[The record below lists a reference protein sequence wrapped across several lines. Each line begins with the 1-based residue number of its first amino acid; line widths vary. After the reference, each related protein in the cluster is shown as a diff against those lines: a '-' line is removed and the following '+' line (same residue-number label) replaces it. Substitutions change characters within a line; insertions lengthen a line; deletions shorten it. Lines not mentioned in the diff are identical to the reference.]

1 MRSAIVLL
9 LTIGGVLGAAASQR
23 AFDGEPVF
31 VPIREPLAEKAANL
45 TDADRE
51 RIAQLER
58 RIKSISLNWKTASGA
73 NHEGMEVAEVVLE
86 EKKSAAKGP
95 KRRQQADPPPPLV
108 WSTSL
113 SDSEFKSYKRMAQ
126 WSAAA
131 YCPEASL
138 LSWSCGPRCAGL
150 TENTRVALYFRS
162 PITETVGFIGSYV
175 DMDNEMD
182 IIVVAFR
189 GSAAFTAWVETMKNT
204 KEPSPWPDSNHAGAR
219 VHSGFLDA
227 YADIASSVRA
237 VVMMLIRRYPEGT
250 VVVTGHSLGGAV
262 ATLCAA
268 DLKYHL
274 GQASK
279 VELVTFGSPRVGN
292 DDFAGFMNFIFQ
304 TSATDPAVGNYETRR
319 FTNQDDPVIHLPP
332 TFLLFQHINQEIWV
346 SMGNQTVACSPD
358 VGEDPACSNS
368 VLLPENVDAHF
379 YIWDTKFG
387 LDCSY

>member
-1 MRSAIVLL
+1 MMRSVILLL
-9 LTIGGVLGAAASQR
+9 LTISSVLGAACQKKNCY
-23 AFDGEPVF
+23 GEDPVF
-31 VPIREPLAEKAANL
+31 VPIREPLVEKASSL

-51 RIAQLER
+51 REAQLEK
-58 RIKSISLNWKTASGA
+58 RIKSINLNWKTSSAD
-73 NHEGMEVAEVVLE
+73 NEGMNVAEVVLE
-86 EKKSAAKGP
+86 EKKSSKP
-95 KRRQQADPPPPLV
+95 KRKQQEDPPPPLV
-108 WSTSL
+108 WNTSL
-113 SDSEFKSYKRMAQ
+113 TDAEFKSYKRMAQ

-138 LSWSCGPRCAGL
+138 LSWSCGPRCSGL
-150 TENTRVALYFRS
+150 TENTRVSLYFRS
-162 PITETVGFIGSYV
+162 PITDTVGFIGTYV
-175 DMDNEMD
+175 DMENEMD

-189 GSAAFTAWVETMKNT
+189 GSGAFTNWVETMKAT

-227 YADIASSVRA
+227 YADIASSIRA

-250 VVVTGHSLGGAV
+250 VLVTGHSLGGAV

-292 DDFAGFMNFIFQ
+292 EAFAGFMNFIFK
-304 TSATDPAVGNYETRR
+304 TSEADPNIGNYETRR
-319 FTNQDDPVIHLPP
+319 FTNRDDPVIHMPA
-332 TFLLFQHINQEIWV
+332 TFLYFQHINQEVWV
-346 SMGNQTVACSPD
+346 SMANQTVACSPD
-358 VGEDPACSNS
+358 VGEDPTCSNS
-368 VLLPENVDAHF
+368 VLLPDNVDSHF

-387 LDCSY
+387 LDCSH